1 MAKMRNGKPAAYSEH
16 NTVKVIR
23 GGADYFQELVAI
35 ASSATSTLHIQ
46 TYIYDE
52 DETGLQVA
60 EAFMAAARRGVQVY
74 MLLDS
79 YASQSLSSA
88 FIARLR
94 EAGIHFRFFE
104 PFLHS
109 RRFYFGRRLH
119 HKIVVADAKVCMVGG
134 LNISNRYNDMPGVP
148 AWLDWALVV
157 NGDAAK
163 RIEKVCV
170 RIWNKKLFVEKCA
183 ATSNIPQEPH
193 SGSIPVRISRN
204 DWVNRLT
211 GVTDSYKEL
220 FALADKEVTI
230 MTSYFWP
237 PRGLLRRMEAAA
249 RRGVKIKII
258 LTGYADVPF
267 AKYAERYLYNR
278 LFRSRI
284 QVYEYTRNVLHG
296 KIAIRDNEWITV
308 GSYNLNNISAFVSVE
323 LNLDVM
329 DKAVATKLAGAVQ
342 VIMEQD
348 CTLIT
353 PQKFEAS
360 NNILKMFFY
369 YLSYR
374 IIQALYFLF
383 TFYFSQ
389 RTKA

>member
-1 MAKMRNGKPAAYSEH
+1 MAKIRKGKSGAYSQH
-16 NTVKVIR
+16 NSVSVIR
-23 GGADYFQELVAI
+23 GGADYFDQLVAI
-35 ASSATSTLHIQ
+35 AGDAKYSLHLQ

-52 DETGLQVA
+52 DETGRIVA

-88 FIARLR
+88 FIARLQD
-94 EAGIHFRFFE
+94 AGVHFRYFE

-109 RRFYFGRRLH
+109 KRFYFGRRMH
-119 HKIVVADAKVCMVGG
+119 HKIVVADATVCMVGG
-134 LNISNRYNDMPGVP
+134 LNISNRYNDMPGAP
-148 AWLDWALVV
+148 AWLDWALLVH
-157 NGDAAK
+157 GDAAK
-163 RIEKVCV
+163 EIEKVCV
-170 RIWNKKLFVEKCA
+170 RIWNKKLFVAKCA
-183 ATSNIPQEPH
+183 TTSGSFQQPH
-193 SGSIPVRISRN
+193 SGSSPVRISRN
-204 DWVNRLT
+204 DWVNRHT
-211 GVTDSYKEL
+211 GITDSYKEL
-220 FALADKEVTI
+220 FADAAREVVI

-237 PRGLLRRMEAAA
+237 PRALLRRMEVAA

-278 LFRSRI
+278 LFRSGI

-329 DKAVATKLAGAVQ
+329 DKAVATKLADAVQ
-342 VIMEQD
+342 VIVEQD

-353 PQKFEAS
+353 PKDFEAS
-360 NNILKMFFY
+360 NNMLKMFFY

-389 RTKA
+389 RTKR